1 MVRKLLTI
9 GLFVLIT
16 ATLVSTAF
24 ASNGTQIGT
33 VGARATS
40 MGSCFRGLADDWSAV
55 FFNPAGLTQLGKW
68 TIGGSTGLIIP
79 RGSYTAAPYPV
90 YPFSGMYTTQ
100 VDVAPKNF
108 YVPSI
113 AVFYKPSEK
122 FVVGLGVYAPFGLG
136 TEWDLLKLP
145 ASYGNATGISKQN
158 ESSSDHQ
165 VIDIQPTVAFKLSEK
180 ISVGL
185 GLSYVWGKMD
195 IDQVVLPLN
204 PMLAE
209 IQPGVSK
216 WAALQ
221 LAVATLGGTLPDLTA
236 DQDRLVVENDL
247 SGDGSAYGFNFGL
260 HFKLSEKLSVG
271 FSGRYWTDLKLS
283 GTNKMI
289 KIMSGDATKA
299 GVIQTIPANY
309 LADQNDPTGEVNKA
323 QLLALF
329 SGQNISEEYD
339 AKANLPLPMTLG
351 GGIAFKPCPKLTLT
365 ADFSWTNWAKWDK
378 IAITGKNHETINLEE
393 NWKNT
398 IELGGGF
405 EFLAMEKE
413 SSKFFVRGG
422 FYTVNTPAPDE
433 TMSPTILDPNRRYVI
448 TGGLG
453 LNLGKISFNL
463 AYENVLFKDKN
474 VEQYVF
480 DSTTGAAQNY
490 AGLYKFHASVITFG
504 TNIGF

>member
-1 MVRKLLTI
+1 MVRKLLI
-9 GLFVLIT
+9 VGFSIFIVVIL
-16 ATLVSTAF
+16 ATTAF

-33 VGARATS
+33 VGARSTS

-79 RGSYTAAPYPV
+79 RGSYTADPYPV

-100 VDVAPKNF
+100 VDATPKNF

-113 AVFYKPSEK
+113 GVFYKPSEK
-122 FVVGLGVYAPFGLG
+122 LVVGVGVYAPFGLG
-136 TEWDLLKLP
+136 TEWDLLTLP
-145 ASYGNATGISKQN
+145 LSYGNATGISKQN
-158 ESSSDHQ
+158 ETYSDHQ
-165 VIDIQPTVAFKLSEK
+165 VIDVQPTVAFKLSEK

-185 GLSYVWGKMD
+185 GVSYVWGKMT
-195 IDQVVLPLN
+195 IDQVVLAWN
-204 PMLAE
+204 PVLGEVA
-209 IQPGVSK
+209 PDVSRWK
-216 WAALQ
+216 ALQ
-221 LAVATLGGTLPDLTA
+221 LAVASMGGTLPDLTA
-236 DQDRLVVENDL
+236 DQDRIAVENNL

-283 GTNKMI
+283 GTNKKTMI
-289 KIMSGDATKA
+289 MHGDATKA
-299 GVIQTIPANY
+299 AVIQGIPANY
-309 LADQNDPTGEVNKA
+309 LADQSDPTGEVNKA

-329 SGQNISEEYD
+329 SGQNIPDEYD

-378 IAITGKNHETINLEE
+378 IAITGENHDTINMEE

-398 IELGGGF
+398 LEIGGGF
-405 EFLAMEKE
+405 EFLAAERE
-413 SSKFFVRGG
+413 SSQFFVRGG
-422 FYTVNTPAPDE
+422 FYTVDTPAPDE

-463 AYENVLFKDKN
+463 AYEHVLFKDKD
-474 VEQYVF
+474 VKEYVF
-480 DSTTGAAQNY
+480 DPTTGAAENY

-504 TNIGF
+504 TSISF